1 MDWNGV
7 HKIVELQERGEKG
20 ESTKRWSCERRGDC
34 RVKRRER
41 KVDDRKM
48 LDDDAVTVIIIA
60 AASVATKFSANII
73 KCYVWSKEN
82 QQVETVTTEINAT

>member
-34 RVKRRER
+34 RVKSRER

-82 QQVETVTTEINAT
+82 QQAETVTTEINAT